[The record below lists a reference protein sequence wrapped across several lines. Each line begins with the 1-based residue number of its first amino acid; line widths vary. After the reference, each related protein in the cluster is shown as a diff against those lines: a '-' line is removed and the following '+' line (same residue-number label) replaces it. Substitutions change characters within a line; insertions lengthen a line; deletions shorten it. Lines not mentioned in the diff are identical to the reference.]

1 MTIIKTIIMEV
12 HVQYQKMM
20 TSDSLTQI
28 LMKKLEGLEQK
39 YSWLIKANVLFKT
52 ENDKTGEGKICEI
65 ELSAPGPRIF
75 AKSNTDDFEK
85 SMSKTI
91 DDLKRQLEKRQA
103 TFSTH

>member
-1 MTIIKTIIMEV
+1 MEV

-20 TSDSLTQI
+20 TSEAMTEL
-28 LMKKLEGLEQK
+28 LMKKLESLENK

-52 ENDKTGEGKICEI
+52 ENDKSGQGKICEI

-85 SMSKTI
+85 SMSNTVE
-91 DDLKRQLEKRQA
+91 DLKKQLEKRQA

>member
-1 MTIIKTIIMEV
+1 MEV

-20 TSDSLTQI
+20 TSEAMTDL
-28 LMKKLEGLEQK
+28 LMKKLESLENK

-52 ENDKTGEGKICEI
+52 ENDKSGQGKICEI

-75 AKSNTDDFEK
+75 AKSNSDDFEK
-85 SMSKTI
+85 SMSNTME
-91 DDLKRQLEKRQA
+91 DLRKQLEKRQA

>member
-1 MTIIKTIIMEV
+1 MEV

-20 TSDSLTQI
+20 TSDALTQL
-28 LMKKLEGLEQK
+28 LMRKLEGLEQK

-75 AKSNTDDFEK
+75 AKSDTDDFEK

>member
-1 MTIIKTIIMEV
+1 MEV

-20 TSDSLTQI
+20 TSEAMTDL
-28 LMKKLEGLEQK
+28 LMKKLESLENK

-52 ENDKTGEGKICEI
+52 ENDKSGQGKICEI

-75 AKSNTDDFEK
+75 AKSQTDDFEK
-85 SMSKTI
+85 SMSNTVE
-91 DDLKRQLEKRQA
+91 DLRKQLEKRQA

>member
-1 MTIIKTIIMEV
+1 MEV

-20 TSDSLTQI
+20 TSDSLTKI

>member
-1 MTIIKTIIMEV
+1 MEV

-20 TSDSLTQI
+20 TSDSLVEI

>member
-1 MTIIKTIIMEV
+1 MEV

-20 TSDSLTQI
+20 TSEAMTEL
-28 LMKKLEGLEQK
+28 LMKKLESLENK

-52 ENDKTGEGKICEI
+52 ENDKSGQGKICEI

-85 SMSKTI
+85 SMSDTVE
-91 DDLKRQLEKRQA
+91 DLKKQLEKRQA

>member
-1 MTIIKTIIMEV
+1 
-12 HVQYQKMM
+12 M

>member
-1 MTIIKTIIMEV
+1 M
-12 HVQYQKMM
+12 
-20 TSDSLTQI
+20 
-28 LMKKLEGLEQK
+28 
-39 YSWLIKANVLFKT
+39 LFKT

>member
-1 MTIIKTIIMEV
+1 MEV